1 MDKEEENNKRQKEIQ
16 TVGFLI
22 YLTSIVLGVIGA
34 LFWLWVLGLT
44 VWWWL
49 TDQGFILT
57 ILIIYLPIFLA
68 AIFLLWFGIRGMKI
82 LKKAAQK

>member
-34 LFWLWVLGLT
+34 LFWLWALGLT